1 VLAHP
6 GDGGGVDLQCLGD
19 RLVGPAGA
27 GLALVGFEQDA
38 GMGQRTGRTGALT
51 DQGVQPRA
59 FGLGQ
64 DDGVALAHARASPA
78 ASLTTRSTSR
88 KPRLTRY

>member
-1 VLAHP
+1 
-6 GDGGGVDLQCLGD
+6 VDLQRVGD

-38 GMGQRTGRTGALT
+38 GVGQGTGWTGALA
-51 DQGVQPRA
+51 DQGVEPGV

-64 DDGVALAHARASPA
+64 DNGVAVAHS
-78 ASLTTRSTSR
+78 RSSR
-88 KPRLTRY
+88 RHP